1 MGPPVRRWAA
11 MGDTG
16 IPTYEA
22 EPAGL
27 RLVGRHASLAA
38 SSADLPAGAYTTLR
52 TYGGRGL
59 VRLDQHLRRLEE
71 SAALQGQAGT
81 IDPSA
86 ARRAVTLALDAT
98 ANPESRLRL
107 TFAPPR
113 LFVAVE
119 PFTPLPRRLY
129 EQGVACVTLD
139 VRRQNPHSK
148 DTRFIAAAQAAYGRL
163 PAGVEEGLLVG
174 EDGAHPRGA
183 LEQLLRRRRRRAA
196 NRGGAR
202 AHRRDPL
209 ARARGRGGPRARR
222 APRGPDLDDLP
233 QRRRGLRHE
242 RLAGGPAGRPDRRP
256 AGGRRRR
263 RPHDPRDHGRLRR
276 PREP

>member
-1 MGPPVRRWAA
+1 

-38 SSADLPAGAYTTLR
+38 SSADLPPGAYTTLR

-71 SAALQGQAGT
+71 SAALQGQAGA

-148 DTRFIAAAQAAYGRL
+148 DTRFIAAAQAAYAPL

-174 EDGAHPRGA
+174 EDGALLEGLSSNFFAVVGGVLRTEEERA
-183 LEQLLRRRRRRAA
+183 LIGVTRSLVLEVAEGLCRWSRRAV
-196 NRGGAR
+196 
-202 AHRRDPL
+202 RRDELPRVAEAFVTSVSREVL
-209 ARARGRGGPRARR
+209 PVVRIDGRPVGDGGVGPRTR
-222 APRGPDLDDLP
+222 AIMD
-233 QRRRGLRHE
+233 GLAA
-242 RLAGGPAGRPDRRP
+242 LVS
-256 AGGRRRR
+256 
-263 RPHDPRDHGRLRR
+263 
-276 PREP
+276 RETTAL

>member
-1 MGPPVRRWAA
+1 MGE
-11 MGDTG
+11 TG

-22 EPAGL
+22 EATGL
-27 RLVGRHASLAA
+27 RLVGRHVSLAA

-81 IDPSA
+81 VDSSA

-113 LFVAVE
+113 LFVAVV
-119 PFTPLPRRLY
+119 PFTPLPPRLY

-148 DTRFIAAAQAAYGRL
+148 DTRFIAAAQAAYSRL

-174 EDGAHPRGA
+174 DGGA
-183 LEQLLRRRRRRAA
+183 LLEGLSSNFFAVVGGVLRTEEERALIGVTRSLVLEVAKGLMPVERRSV
-196 NRGGAR
+196 
-202 AHRRDPL
+202 RRDELPHVAEAFVTSVSREVLPVVRIDAQPVGAGVVGPGTRAIMDGL
-209 ARARGRGGPRARR
+209 AA
-222 APRGPDLDDLP
+222 LVS
-233 QRRRGLRHE
+233 
-242 RLAGGPAGRPDRRP
+242 
-256 AGGRRRR
+256 
-263 RPHDPRDHGRLRR
+263 
-276 PREP
+276 RETTLL

>member
-1 MGPPVRRWAA
+1 

-59 VRLDQHLRRLEE
+59 VRLDLHLRRLEE
-71 SAALQGQAGT
+71 SAALQGRAGT

-86 ARRAVTLALDAT
+86 ARRVVTLALDAT

-129 EQGVACVTLD
+129 EQGVACATLD
-139 VRRQNPHSK
+139 VRRQNPHAK

-163 PAGVEEGLLVG
+163 PAEVEEGLLVG
-174 EDGAHPRGA
+174 EDGAVLEGLSSNFFAVVGGTLRTEEERA
-183 LEQLLRRRRRRAA
+183 LIGVTRSLVLEVADGLMPVDGRAV
-196 NRGGAR
+196 
-202 AHRRDPL
+202 RRDEL
-209 ARARGRGGPRARR
+209 AQIDEAFITSVSREVLPVVQIDGWPVGDGRVGPRTRAILDGFAALVRR
-222 APRGPDLDDLP
+222 EVTLL
-233 QRRRGLRHE
+233 
-242 RLAGGPAGRPDRRP
+242 
-256 AGGRRRR
+256 
-263 RPHDPRDHGRLRR
+263 
-276 PREP
+276 